1 MNIKLCSNRFKLQSY
16 CVLFKILDDGG
27 FGVGMDL
34 ALKSHTQHGLNT
46 FMYEFDYRS
55 QQNDNPE
62 WIGKYNGMLDYRVTN
77 HIYLL
82 KLRKQ
87 VKTTFVNQI
96 FLWHRFISDLGAI
109 CIQSY
114 REF

>member
-62 WIGKYNGMLDYRVTN
+62 WIGKYNGVSAVK
-77 HIYLL
+77 
-82 KLRKQ
+82 KLIAMHLGH
-87 VKTTFVNQI
+87 VFPSVSNAPIALETTYF
-96 FLWHRFISDLGAI
+96 
-109 CIQSY
+109 
-114 REF
+114 